1 MRGCF
6 CWRWPLTSLLWQL
19 SVRGKNK
26 KEKLED
32 FFKNVV
38 KSADGVLVA
47 GVKVTNTKSSDLSL
61 KLFLLQHAELMVFLS
76 VLQDVDDF
84 FEHEKTFLL
93 EYHNRVK
100 DASAKSDRM
109 IRSHK
114 SKNHVQSRCCS
125 CLPRSHNHQVMLH
138 YILEVFLIF
147 WPPHVCREN
156 KNIQLS
162 VSCSWA

>member
-1 MRGCF
+1 MK
-6 CWRWPLTSLLWQL
+6 PLQTCRSDASLSFQL

-47 GVKVTNTKSSDLSL
+47 GVKVSVHPGEAGPASSRVQVLS
-61 KLFLLQHAELMVFLS
+61 FCDF
-76 VLQDVDDF
+76 QDVDDF

-100 DASAKSDRM
+100 DSSAKCDRM

-114 SKNHVQSRCCS
+114 SKTAAER
-125 CLPRSHNHQVMLH
+125 PR
-138 YILEVFLIF
+138 
-147 WPPHVCREN
+147 
-156 KNIQLS
+156 
-162 VSCSWA
+162 

>member
-1 MRGCF
+1 MRLEAFTHSSFPTPGRVGLTF
-6 CWRWPLTSLLWQL
+6 CPSEYLAIFKKTVAMHEVFLCRVAAHPILRKDLNFHVFLEYNQDL

-47 GVKVTNTKSSDLSL
+47 GVK
-61 KLFLLQHAELMVFLS
+61 
-76 VLQDVDDF
+76 DVDDF

-114 SKNHVQSRCCS
+114 SKTAIASRAGAG
-125 CLPRSHNHQVMLH
+125 RERKGQ
-138 YILEVFLIF
+138 EV
-147 WPPHVCREN
+147 HRACG
-156 KNIQLS
+156 
-162 VSCSWA
+162 